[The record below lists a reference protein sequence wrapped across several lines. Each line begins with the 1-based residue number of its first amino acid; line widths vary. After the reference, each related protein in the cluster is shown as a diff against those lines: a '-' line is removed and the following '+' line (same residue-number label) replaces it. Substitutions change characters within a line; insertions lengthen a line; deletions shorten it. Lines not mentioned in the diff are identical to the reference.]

1 MTIKDSDH
9 ILLRVAKGGQL
20 DRVIRPMLVNG
31 QTMTD
36 KDLNE
41 KFGRTSGSFFLNLTS
56 RWFDNITIE
65 NIKDGSTVSRLAH
78 YTDVTPKRVA
88 AVSERLE
95 ALKIKA
101 TSINVISDN
110 GHQPAGGELGEEPVV
125 WPDVPPQL
133 TPHPNFVE
141 PKYYRTMKQMVRAG
155 RHIRLAGPPSVG
167 KDTAIKQL
175 AYESGKPLVSL
186 NGSSLRE
193 RHMTGA
199 RAQDSSGRSYFLPS
213 SFAHA
218 VVFGF
223 WANITEVNAAE
234 SDVLLWLN
242 SITEEPFTIV
252 LNGRMYPV
260 HKEFRLF
267 ISYNPGAL
275 GTRPLPASL
284 SDRFF
289 PIKLDFHNESTLRKV
304 LQANGMPESDLIQDT
319 NSNYIDWTQCLLKYT
334 LKLWDL
340 HSEGKTKYQ
349 VTVRRCMDVCELM
362 KSFRDDGIDGFK
374 NAIRSALISAID
386 NPLDAKEAEKL
397 LRELTC

>member
-1 MTIKDSDH
+1 MTITEKDQ
-9 ILLRVAKGGQL
+9 ILLRVARGSQL
-20 DRVIRPMLVNG
+20 DRMIRPILTTG
-31 QTMTD
+31 QPTSEDNLATTMERNSSATRYHIRLLD
-36 KDLNE
+36 K
-41 KFGRTSGSFFLNLTS
+41 
-56 RWFDNITIE
+56 WFDNVSTQLL
-65 NIKDGSTVSRLAH
+65 KDDNSWLVH

-88 AVSERLE
+88 AVSEKLE
-95 ALKIKA
+95 QLKIKA

-110 GHQPAGGELGEEPVV
+110 GQAPAGTELGEEPVV

-133 TPHPNFVE
+133 TPHSNFVE

-213 SFAHA
+213 QFATA
-218 VVFGF
+218 VVMG
-223 WANITEVNAAE
+223 WWCNLTEINAAE

-242 SITEEPFTIV
+242 SVTEEPFVIT
-252 LNGRMYPV
+252 LNGRAYPV

-267 ISYNPGAL
+267 CSYNPGAL

-284 SDRFF
+284 LDRFF
-289 PIKLDFHNESTLRKV
+289 PVKLDFHTESSLRKI
-304 LQANGMPESDLIQDT
+304 LEANGMPTADLIEDGT
-319 NSNYIDWTQCLLKYT
+319 GSLKDWTVCLVKFAM
-334 LKLWDL
+334 KLWET
-340 HSEGKTKYQ
+340 HENGRMKYQ
-349 VTVRRCMDVCELM
+349 ITVRRCMDVCELM
-362 KSFRDDGIDGFK
+362 KSLREDDIDGFK
-374 NAIRSALISAID
+374 TACRYGIVDAID
-386 NPLDAKEAEKL
+386 NPLDSKEAGKI
-397 LRELTC
+397 LTAITC